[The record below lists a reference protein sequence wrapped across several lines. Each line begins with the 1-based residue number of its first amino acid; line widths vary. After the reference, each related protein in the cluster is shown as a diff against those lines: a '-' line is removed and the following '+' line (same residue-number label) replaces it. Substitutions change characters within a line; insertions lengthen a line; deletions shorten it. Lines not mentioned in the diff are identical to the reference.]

1 MQRLTGLLIFA
12 VFLTAASVAEAQIYE
27 FTDGNWFDGER
38 FVARTVYSVD
48 GVLRFT
54 KPAKIGQSIDLAG
67 SYIIPPFG
75 EAHNH
80 DLSSGRQVEE
90 QISRY
95 LWDGVFYV
103 KLQSAFSVSTPEIRS
118 KLNKPDSVDAVFAFA
133 PVTGPGGHPIRLRET
148 FFDRGYYEGVF
159 ESKEEIAG
167 VGYTLVRDEADLN
180 RKWPQLLAQRPDFIK
195 FMLSY
200 SEEYELRRDDP
211 EFFGRKGLDP
221 SLAPKLVKK
230 AHEAGLRITAHINSG
245 PDFHY
250 AVVAGVDEIAH
261 MPGVR
266 QPEVIQAADA
276 RLAAERGVTV
286 ITTLMLSTSIADDYP
301 AWHKRVMEQH
311 RTNLRR
317 LKAAGVTLA
326 VGSDFTFRD
335 TSRREALL
343 LHELGVFTNL
353 ELLKM
358 WSENSPETIF
368 PDRRIGHLEEG
379 YEASFLVLMG
389 NPLEDFLQVTNIQ
402 RRFKQGQWLDIEEPP
417 SEEE

>member
-1 MQRLTGLLIFA
+1 MQRLTGLLALAA
-12 VFLTAASVAEAQIYE
+12 VLTAASAAEAKIYE

-54 KPAKIGQSIDLAG
+54 KPAKIDQSIDLAG
-67 SYIIPPFG
+67 GYVIPPFG

-80 DLSSGRQVEE
+80 DLASGYQVEE
-90 QISRY
+90 QSSRY

-148 FFDRGYYEGVF
+148 FFDRGYFEGLF

-167 VGYTLVRDEADLN
+167 VGYTVLRNEADLD
-180 RKWPQLLAQRPDFIK
+180 RKWPQLLAQGPDFIK
-195 FMLSY
+195 FMLSS

-221 SLAPKLVKK
+221 MLAPKLVKK
-230 AHEAGLRITAHINSG
+230 AHDAGLRITAHIDTG

-250 AVVAGVDEIAH
+250 AVAAGVDEIAH
-261 MPGVR
+261 MPGRR
-266 QPEVIQAADA
+266 QPEVIRVADA

-286 ITTLMLSTSIADDYP
+286 ITTLMLSTKIAEDYP
-301 AWHKRVMEQH
+301 AWYERVMEQH
-311 RTNLRR
+311 RTNLQR
-317 LKAAGVTLA
+317 LKTAGVTLA

-358 WSENSPETIF
+358 WSENSPHTIF
-368 PDRRIGHLEEG
+368 PDRKIGHLEEG
-379 YEASFLVLMG
+379 YEASFLVLIG
-389 NPLEDFLQVTNIQ
+389 NPLEDFLQVTNI
-402 RRFKQGQWLDIEEPP
+402 RKRFKQGQWLDIQEPP